1 MLEQHAL
8 LGAEI
13 LAALLHGV
21 APLQAFQ
28 RGVVVAAQD
37 VAFPVDDLDSAQV
50 VVTRR
55 DQT

>member
-1 MLEQHAL
+1 VLEQHAL